1 MQFNSTNIDSDKI
14 RMPFNLAMTVG
25 RDLQSSEIYQ
35 KISSLM
41 NLYPCISLCKA
52 YNESDTTFGL
62 LHTSSD
68 LSVFFDAIAGTF
80 HIYSSILVNSIFF

>member
-25 RDLQSSEIYQ
+25 RDLLSSEI
-35 KISSLM
+35 IRNMRTLV
-41 NLYPCISLCKA
+41 NLYPCRSLCEA

-68 LSVFFDAIAGTF
+68 LSVFFDAINGMF
-80 HIYSSILVNSIFF
+80 HNYSSILVS

>member
-14 RMPFNLAMTVG
+14 RMPFNLAMTV
-25 RDLQSSEIYQ
+25 
-35 KISSLM
+35 
-41 NLYPCISLCKA
+41 A

-68 LSVFFDAIAGTF
+68 LSVFFDAINGS
-80 HIYSSILVNSIFF
+80 YKNDSSLLVE

>member
-1 MQFNSTNIDSDKI
+1 MQFNSTNIDTDKI

-25 RDLQSSEIYQ
+25 KDLHRFWFFVVDN
-35 KISSLM
+35 KLM
-41 NLYPCISLCKA
+41 NNVDSLGA

-68 LSVFFDAIAGTF
+68 LSVFFDAINGM
-80 HIYSSILVNSIFF
+80 

>member
-25 RDLQSSEIYQ
+25 RDLQSSEIFQ
-35 KISSLM
+35 KISSLV
-41 NLYPCISLCKA
+41 NLYPCRSLCEA

-80 HIYSSILVNSIFF
+80 HIYSSILVN